1 MRIELTSHYLFLLS
15 GALYIANLNFSFPN
29 RRPLDQENRTW
40 GRKLSLFGI
49 IVHMSQSES
58 GKCGPDPLALWM
70 VCQAD
75 VGGGWVLW
83 GQMDECTKIKQ
94 TDEEQ
99 KRRRIQQQCKWSE
112 NMSIRTWL
120 LNPGLS
126 KEQSNVTQTEETGQS
141 LQLSTGHTVSLI
153 HYITTVNSHIYTSTN
168 WQLIH
173 IND

>member
-1 MRIELTSHYLFLLS
+1 VAQ
-15 GALYIANLNFSFPN
+15 G
-29 RRPLDQENRTW
+29 
-40 GRKLSLFGI
+40 
-49 IVHMSQSES
+49 QS
-58 GKCGPDPLALWM
+58 PAPWM
-70 VCQAD
+70 ACQAD
-75 VGGGWVLW
+75 VESGWVLW
-83 GQMDECTKIKQ
+83 GQTDECTKIKQ

-99 KRRRIQQQCKWSE
+99 QRRRIQQQCKWSE

-173 IND
+173 LYMIKKQQQNVILSKHIHSHKKRVIESDVINIVIAGSEKGRGGWG